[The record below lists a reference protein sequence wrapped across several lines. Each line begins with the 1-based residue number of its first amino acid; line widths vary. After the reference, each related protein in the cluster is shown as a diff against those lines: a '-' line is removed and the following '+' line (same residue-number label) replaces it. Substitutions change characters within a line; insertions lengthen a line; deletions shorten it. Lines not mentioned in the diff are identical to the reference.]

1 MLNRIQL
8 STAVLVVICASVAL
22 LATGCDSDPV
32 NAAQT
37 ETATTTITETAG
49 NTDYPEM
56 LHEGSAPGNGTFTM
70 CDDKSAIA
78 TNVTSCEFAM
88 SVKEA
93 YQGNPRPTV
102 RAYSP
107 VTRLWYDMTCATG
120 VSVARSSGQVVS
132 AVVCAGGNNAKV
144 VVLP

>member
-8 STAVLVVICASVAL
+8 STTVLVVIYASVAL
-22 LATGCDSDPV
+22 LATGCDNDPV
-32 NAAQT
+32 NAAQI
-37 ETATTTITETAG
+37 EITTTTVTETAG
-49 NTDYPEM
+49 NTDDPET
-56 LHEGSAPGNGTFTM
+56 LREGSTPGDDTFRM

-93 YQGNPRPTV
+93 YQGNPSPTV

-107 VTRLWYDMTCATG
+107 VTRLWYNMTCAQG
-120 VSVARSSGQVVS
+120 VPVVRSSGQVVT